1 MKQPKKKSRVQHSN
15 RQRQKMS
22 RRTVVIL
29 AASCLTL
36 MTIGITIV
44 FNFSN
49 GDRSMADNQHGSVS
63 VVNIPQQVLILEKTI
78 AQQQPLI
85 INQPVGPHVLV
96 MRGKKVDRLPNQPL
110 PTE

>member
-22 RRTVVIL
+22 RRTVIIL

-49 GDRSMADNQHGSVS
+49 VDRSLADNHQGNANM
-63 VVNIPQQVLILEKTI
+63 VNIPQQVLILDKAI
-78 AQQQPLI
+78 SQQQPPLL
-85 INQPVGPHVLV
+85 NQPVGPHVLV